1 MTDKETWNVETDR
14 EKMEKLIKYKMSVQY
29 QKRLLKK
36 NFLKNVKQS
45 VFFYKW

>member
-36 NFLKNVKQS
+36 NFLK
-45 VFFYKW
+45 